1 MGCERQKIIQYN
13 CKAFDLSS
21 CSSFGLINGRMRLP
35 PTKMEKTATEAG
47 LGKIQLLSFTH
58 VKFEVSISHLN
69 RDVTKEVEYT
79 NLEPKLAYRLK
90 PKRLE

>member
-1 MGCERQKIIQYN
+1 
-13 CKAFDLSS
+13 
-21 CSSFGLINGRMRLP
+21 MRLP